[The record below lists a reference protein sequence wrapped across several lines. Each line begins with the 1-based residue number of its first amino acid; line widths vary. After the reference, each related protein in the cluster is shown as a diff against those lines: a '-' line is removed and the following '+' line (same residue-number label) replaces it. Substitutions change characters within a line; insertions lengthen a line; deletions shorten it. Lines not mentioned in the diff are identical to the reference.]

1 MKVADNDNDN
11 LTALTSDGITGLTGA
26 EVTGSP
32 GRFQAKVGGT
42 AVPIRSHLAVG

>member
-1 MKVADNDNDN
+1 MKVADDNH
-11 LTALTSDGITGLTGA
+11 LTALASDGIKGLTGA

-32 GRFQAKVGGT
+32 GCFQAKVGGT

>member
-1 MKVADNDNDN
+1 MTKVADNKR
-11 LTALTSDGITGLTGA
+11 LTALASEGMKGLGGA

-32 GRFQAKVGGT
+32 GCFQAKVGGT